1 MPSAPKNSPTWLIL
15 ITNLPGRNQTLRM
28 RLWRTLKAAGAGLL
42 KDGVYLLPSSRTS
55 RDLFDGLIHDI
66 AAARGNAFIVDADA
80 QTPAQQAA
88 FEALFDRSREYADF
102 LRRLRAQQRQL
113 QRLSEPEARQKL
125 AALRREKVV
134 LVARDFFPGKS
145 REQAEAALAAAEQVL
160 NRRFS
165 PDEPRASSGELAPR
179 DRATYRARTWATRER
194 MWIDRVASA
203 WLIRRFVDP
212 KAKFIWLKQIRDCP
226 KRAVGFD
233 FQGAEFTHW
242 GARVTFEVIVAA
254 FGLDQDIGLSR
265 LGALVH
271 YLDVGGVPV
280 PEAAGFASIMSG
292 AREIQPN
299 DDALL
304 AAMAP
309 VLDSLYTAY
318 SQPDSPAD

>member
-1 MPSAPKNSPTWLIL
+1 MPSPPRNSPAWLIF

-55 RDLFDGLIHDI
+55 RELFDGLSRDI
-66 AAARGNAFIVDADA
+66 AAARGNAFIVAADA
-80 QTPAQQAA
+80 QTPEQEAA
-88 FEALFDRSREYADF
+88 FEALFDRAQEYADF
-102 LRRLRAQQRQL
+102 LKRLRVQQRQF

-125 AALRREKVV
+125 AAFRREKAA
-134 LVARDFFPGKS
+134 LVAQDYFPGES
-145 REQAEAALAAAEQVL
+145 RAQAEAALADAEQVL

-165 PDEPRASSGELAPR
+165 PDEPRARSGEIAPKV
-179 DRATYRARTWATRER
+179 RAKYRARTWATRER

-203 WLIRRFVDP
+203 WLILRFVDP

-233 FQGAEFTHW
+233 FQGAEFTHQ

-254 FGLDQDIGLSR
+254 FGLEPDVGLSR

-309 VLDSLYTAY
+309 VLDSLYAAY
-318 SQPDSPAD
+318 SQPDSPAN

>member
-1 MPSAPKNSPTWLIL
+1 
-15 ITNLPGRNQTLRM
+15 
-28 RLWRTLKAAGAGLL
+28 
-42 KDGVYLLPSSRTS
+42 
-55 RDLFDGLIHDI
+55 
-66 AAARGNAFIVDADA
+66 
-80 QTPAQQAA
+80 
-88 FEALFDRSREYADF
+88 
-102 LRRLRAQQRQL
+102 
-113 QRLSEPEARQKL
+113 
-125 AALRREKVV
+125 
-134 LVARDFFPGKS
+134 
-145 REQAEAALAAAEQVL
+145 
-160 NRRFS
+160 
-165 PDEPRASSGELAPR
+165 SSGEIAPR

-194 MWIDRVASA
+194 MWIDRVSSA